1 MPDSQGKKKQEM
13 MSFEELYDRHF
24 AAVNRYLRCRVPN
37 FWDADDLTAIV
48 FIKAMENYH
57 RFRGEAPVSVWLFR
71 ICHNTYVD
79 YMRSYR
85 KTLCLHDMV
94 VPAQECE
101 QPEEEYLQQEELVQL
116 KHHLQMLPG
125 EYRDVISLRYMGELK
140 FKQIAQVLGKTDSAV
155 RMIHYRALRMLR
167 AIMTEERGE
176 MQR

>member
-1 MPDSQGKKKQEM
+1 MYKRQ
-13 MSFEELYDRHF
+13 
-24 AAVNRYLRCRVPN
+24 
-37 FWDADDLTAIV
+37 
-48 FIKAMENYH
+48 
-57 RFRGEAPVSVWLFR
+57 
-71 ICHNTYVD
+71 
-79 YMRSYR
+79 
-85 KTLCLHDMV
+85 
-94 VPAQECE
+94 
-101 QPEEEYLQQEELVQL
+101 ELVQL